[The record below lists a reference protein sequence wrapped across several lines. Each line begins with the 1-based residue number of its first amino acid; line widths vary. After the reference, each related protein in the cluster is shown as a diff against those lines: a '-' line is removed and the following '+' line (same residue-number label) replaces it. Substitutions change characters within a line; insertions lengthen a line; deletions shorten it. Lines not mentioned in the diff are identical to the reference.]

1 MIQACCFQPYLI
13 MGPCMQKPALTL
25 ITCLF
30 GLSLAG
36 CAAFDSAPD
45 AETAPVNGQSQQQN
59 ASAGGS
65 TAPPSQDVALEY
77 ADFEPEVLYL
87 LLSGE
92 IAAQRGRYDV
102 VLVNYLQAAKQSRD
116 IGVIKRTL
124 RIAQSLNAD
133 NAQRQLA
140 NLWVEIEP
148 ENLQARRVLAIQA
161 VKQGDLEAALG
172 HMETIM
178 GLGGDADFDSLAAM
192 AGDLPVDRQQE
203 LLALYLQLEQ
213 RHPENQELQFSI
225 ALLMK
230 VTGDPQQALAQL
242 GPLLEQSPN
251 FQPALV
257 LKGDLL
263 YQTGQKAQAI
273 EHLQSNTRRFPDNRQ
288 MGTLYGR
295 MLIGE
300 GELRLAQ
307 DEFRRLV
314 AKFPDV
320 PGLRL
325 SHALVALENGETEL
339 AENQLTR
346 LIEQGH
352 HTNEAHY
359 YLGRMAD
366 QNNRPEQAIGFY
378 QKVESGNYYFPAL
391 ARASELQAE
400 QGDLAGALTN
410 IQTLRE
416 GNPEQ
421 AENFWLLEVNLL
433 IDNGENARALAAVNA
448 ALEAHPDNVQLRYAR
463 AMQLDAAGS
472 FQDAEADLRTI
483 LEQEPDNAV
492 ALNALGY
499 ILTTRSGRYDEARDL
514 IQRALAQDPEN
525 PAILD
530 SMGWVLFK
538 QGNQEQALNYLMRAW
553 DAFPD
558 PEVAAHLG
566 EVLWK
571 RGDQSQA
578 RIIWEEGLETD
589 PDHPILQETIER
601 VAGDAAQ

>member
-1 MIQACCFQPYLI
+1 
-13 MGPCMQKPALTL
+13 MQKPALAL
-25 ITCLF
+25 ITCFF
-30 GLSLAG
+30 GLSLTG
-36 CAAFDSAPD
+36 CAAFDSSSD
-45 AETAPVNGQSQQQN
+45 TETSPSNKPTQEQAR
-59 ASAGGS
+59 SAREYPAN
-65 TAPPSQDVALEY
+65 TPIEY

-102 VLVNYLQAAKQSRD
+102 VLVNYLQAAKRSRD

-148 ENLQARRVLAIQA
+148 ENLQVHRVLAIQA
-161 VKQGDLEAALG
+161 VKQNDLESALG

-178 GLGGDADFDSLAAM
+178 DLGGDADFDSLAAM
-192 AGDLPVDRQQE
+192 AGNLQAEKQQE

-213 RHPENQELQFSI
+213 RHPDTPELQFSI
-225 ALLMK
+225 ALLLK
-230 VTGDPQQALAQL
+230 VTGDPSQGLAQL
-242 GPLLEQSPN
+242 KPLLQQNPN

-257 LKGDLL
+257 LKGDLF
-263 YQTGQKAQAI
+263 YEIGEKAQALK
-273 EHLQSNTRRFPDNRQ
+273 HLQLNTRRFPDNRQ

-300 GELRLAQ
+300 GDLRLAQ
-307 DEFRRLV
+307 DEFKRLV
-314 AKFPDV
+314 ARFPDV

-325 SHALVALENGETEL
+325 SHALVALENGEVKL
-339 AENQLTR
+339 AESELTR

-352 HTNEAHY
+352 NTNEAHY

-366 QNNRPEQAIGFY
+366 QNDRSEQAIGYY
-378 QKVESGNYYFPAL
+378 QEVESGNYYFPAL
-391 ARASELQAE
+391 ARASELKAE
-400 QGDLAGALTN
+400 EGDLEGALAN

-416 GNPEQ
+416 KNPDQ

-433 IDNGENARALAAVNA
+433 IDKGEKARVLGAADA
-448 ALEAHPDNVQLRYAR
+448 ALETYPNNIQLRYAR
-463 AMQLDAAGS
+463 AMQLDSIGRY
-472 FQDAEADLRTI
+472 QDAESDLRAI
-483 LEQEPDNAV
+483 LETKPGNAV

-499 ILTTRSGRYDEARDL
+499 IIATRSDRYEEAHTL
-514 IQRALAQDPEN
+514 IEKALAIDPEN

-538 QGNQEQALNYLMRAW
+538 KGDTEQALSYLIRAW
-553 DAFPD
+553 EAFRD

-566 EVLWK
+566 EVFWK
-571 RGDQSQA
+571 TGDQSQA
-578 RIIWEEGLETD
+578 RIIWEEGLKID
-589 PDHPILQETIER
+589 PEHPILRETIER
-601 VAGDAAQ
+601 VTGDASE

>member
-1 MIQACCFQPYLI
+1 
-13 MGPCMQKPALTL
+13 MQKPALTL

-36 CAAFDSAPD
+36 CAAFNKSADSD
-45 AETAPVNGQSQQQN
+45 TAPADSKSEAQ
-59 ASAGGS
+59 AIS
-65 TAPPSQDVALEY
+65 TAPSEEAEIEY

-92 IAAQRGRYDV
+92 VAAQRGRYDV
-102 VLVNYLQAAKQSRD
+102 VLVNYLEAAKQSRD
-116 IGVIKRTL
+116 VGVIRRSL

-133 NAQRQLA
+133 NAQTQLA
-140 NLWVEIEP
+140 NLWIEIEP
-148 ENLQARRVLAIQA
+148 ENLEAYRVLAIQA
-161 VKQGDLEAALG
+161 VKQNDLEAALG

-178 GLGGDADFDSLAAM
+178 DLGGDADFDSLAAM
-192 AGDLPVDRQQE
+192 AGNLPVEKQQE
-203 LLALYLQLEQ
+203 LLALYLELEQ
-213 RHPENQELQFSI
+213 RHPDTPELQFSI

-230 VTGDPQQALAQL
+230 VTGDPQQALGQL
-242 GPLLEQSPN
+242 EPLLEQNPT

-263 YQTGQKAQAI
+263 YETGQKTEAL
-273 EHLQSNTRRFPDNRQ
+273 EHLQRNTRRFPDNRQ

-300 GELRLAQ
+300 GELRAAQ

-314 AKFPDV
+314 AQFPDV

-325 SHALVALENGETEL
+325 SHALVALENGENAL
-339 AENQLTR
+339 AETELTR

-352 HTNEAHY
+352 HSDEAHY

-366 QNNRPEQAIGFY
+366 QNERPEQAIGYY
-378 QKVESGNYYFPAL
+378 QNVESGNYYFPAL
-391 ARASELQAE
+391 ARASELKAE
-400 QGDLAGALTN
+400 EGDLEGAIAD

-433 IDNGENARALAAVNA
+433 IDNNRNAE
-448 ALEAHPDNVQLRYAR
+448 ALETASTALEDFPENIQLRYAR
-463 AMQLDAAGS
+463 AMQLDTSG
-472 FQDAEADLRTI
+472 QYEEAEADLRRI
-483 LEQEPDNAV
+483 LETEPDNAV

-499 ILTTRSGRYDEARDL
+499 IITTRSDRYDEARPL
-514 IQRALAQDPEN
+514 IEKALEQDPEN

-538 QGNQEQALNYLMRAW
+538 QGDTEQALTYLTRAW
-553 DAFPD
+553 EAFPD
-558 PEVAAHLG
+558 SEVAAHLG

-571 RGDQSQA
+571 TGDQSQA
-578 RIIWEEGLETD
+578 RIIWEKGLEAD
-589 PDHPILQETIER
+589 PDHPILNETIER
-601 VAGDAAQ
+601 VTGDMPQ